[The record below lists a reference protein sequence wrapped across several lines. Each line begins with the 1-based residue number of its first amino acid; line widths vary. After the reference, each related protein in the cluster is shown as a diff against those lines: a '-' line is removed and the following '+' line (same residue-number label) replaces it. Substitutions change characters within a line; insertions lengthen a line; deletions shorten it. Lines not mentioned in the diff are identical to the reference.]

1 MHLSDL
7 QYNSL
12 YSIYSFPNMVLPLVG
27 GLIIDKMGVS
37 VGTFVF
43 SSILILGQAIFMLGG
58 IYETYWIMML
68 GRFVFGLGG
77 ECLVVSQ
84 STVISQWFK
93 ANEIALALGLNITA
107 SRLGSSVNSAL
118 TPILYASQKDGAHPF
133 FLPTLVG
140 LIACVLSWFAGLGM
154 IYMDRESDRRE
165 GKLREDKMTSSIM
178 EDNEQVRL
186 SDLKNFSGQFWIL
199 VLTCAL
205 IYGSF
210 FSFNGNANDLLHTMY
225 GISTDKAGIYLLTIN
240 LSASIITPMFG
251 AIVDKFG
258 RRVIMML
265 FSIALFMM
273 ALVVICVIPKD
284 CGPVIPLIPLI
295 MTGIFYATYAAIFWP
310 CIPVVVEPKMCG
322 TAFGVVNSIQNVNLA
337 ITPLI
342 FGTIKNATKDYEN
355 SRGGYVYAIA
365 FLMAQSILGFFFSFL
380 LYFKDINGSKALN
393 SVTKIRK
400 SRLTQRSMIR

>member
-1 MHLSDL
+1 
-7 QYNSL
+7 
-12 YSIYSFPNMVLPLVG
+12 
-27 GLIIDKMGVS
+27 
-37 VGTFVF
+37 
-43 SSILILGQAIFMLGG
+43 MLGG
-58 IYETYWIMML
+58 IYEKYWLMML

-118 TPILYASQKDGAHPF
+118 TPILYSSQKSTAHPF

-165 GKLREDKMTSSIM
+165 GKLQEDQRRSSFID
-178 EDNEQVRL
+178 DNEQVRI
-186 SDLKNFSGQFWIL
+186 SDIKNFSSQFWIL
-199 VLTCAL
+199 VLNCAL

-210 FSFNGNANDLLHTMY
+210 FSFNANANDLLHSLY
-225 GISTDKAGIYLLTIN
+225 GISTDKAGLYLLTIN

-251 AIVDKFG
+251 VIVDKFG

-265 FSIALFMM
+265 FSVTLFIL
-273 ALVVICVIPKD
+273 ALVVICVIPSD
-284 CGPVIPLIPLI
+284 CGPVVPLIPLV
-295 MTGIFYATYAAIFWP
+295 MTGMFYATYAAIFWP

-342 FGTIKNATKDYEN
+342 FGSIKNATKTYEH

-365 FLMAQSILGFFFSFL
+365 FLMAQNLVGFVFSWV
-380 LYFKDINGSKALN
+380 LYYKDMSGS
-393 SVTKIRK
+393 
-400 SRLTQRSMIR
+400 